1 MENQEINDELNP
13 NYLFSLTWNDM
24 LVKIVSGEVD
34 PVQLAREQL
43 ANRGLDQSG
52 KWVGF
57 DEAEKIAMGGV
68 K

>member
-1 MENQEINDELNP
+1 MENQDELNP
-13 NYLFSLTWNDM
+13 KYLFSLTWNDL

-57 DEAEKIAMGGV
+57 DKVAKIASA
-68 K
+68 

>member
-1 MENQEINDELNP
+1 MENQDELNP
-13 NYLFSLTWNDM
+13 KYLFSLTWNDL

-52 KWVGF
+52 KSVGF
-57 DEAEKIAMGGV
+57 DKAAKIVSA
-68 K
+68 

>member
-1 MENQEINDELNP
+1 MENQEIHDELNP
-13 NYLFSLTWNDM
+13 AYLFSLTWNDL

-57 DEAEKIAMGGV
+57 DEASKIAGGV

>member
-57 DEAEKIAMGGV
+57 DEAEKIARGGV